1 VRYLARRL
9 GLFLVTLWAALTVNF
24 IIPRVMPGNEAQAVL
39 ATFRNINPAALH
51 ALEIQFG
58 VNVHQGLISSYF
70 HYLGNTLTGQFG
82 VDAQGVP
89 VMNEITSKL
98 PWTLGLVGVA
108 TILAFLIGTLA
119 GVFSAWRRGSRLD
132 AVLPPSLFILA
143 SLPMFFVGLLLLYV
157 FSVDLNW
164 LPLGGNYTI
173 GTTPTFSLS
182 FIGDVLKHALLPGL
196 SLVIVTAG
204 LWVYS
209 MRNNMVTTIS
219 EDYVRMGRAKGLGD
233 RRVMFDYA
241 ARNAILPN
249 LTGFAMQLGYVLGG
263 AIVIEY
269 LFSYPGLGYLF
280 YTATTDHDL
289 PLMQGLFLFYTVAV
303 LICVLVADLATAV
316 LDPRTWEVSSVD

>member
-1 VRYLARRL
+1 MRYLTRRL
-9 GLFLVTLWAALTVNF
+9 GLFFVTLWAAMTVNF

-39 ATFRNINPAALH
+39 ATFRGINPAALH

-58 VNVHQGLISSYF
+58 TGTHQNVLSSYF
-70 HYLGNTLTGQFG
+70 EYLGNCLTGQFG
-82 VDAQGVP
+82 LTAQGVP
-89 VMNEITSKL
+89 VMTEITSKL
-98 PWTLGLVGVA
+98 PWTLGLVGV
-108 TILAFLIGTLA
+108 TTVIAFLIGTFA
-119 GVFSAWRRGSRLD
+119 GMATAWRRGGRLD
-132 AVLPPSLFILA
+132 AILPPTLFII
-143 SLPMFFVGLLLLYV
+143 STIPVFFVGLLLIYV
-157 FSVDLNW
+157 FAVKLNW

-173 GTTPTFSLS
+173 GATPSFSLS
-182 FIGDVLKHALLPGL
+182 FIGDVLEHAILPAI
-196 SLVIVTAG
+196 SLTIVTAG

-209 MRNNMVTTIS
+209 MRNNMITTIG
-219 EDYVRMGRAKGLGD
+219 EDYVKMGRAKGLPS

-263 AIVIEY
+263 AILIEY

-303 LICVLVADLATAV
+303 LVCVLIADIATAM
-316 LDPRTWEVSSVD
+316 LDPRTREA